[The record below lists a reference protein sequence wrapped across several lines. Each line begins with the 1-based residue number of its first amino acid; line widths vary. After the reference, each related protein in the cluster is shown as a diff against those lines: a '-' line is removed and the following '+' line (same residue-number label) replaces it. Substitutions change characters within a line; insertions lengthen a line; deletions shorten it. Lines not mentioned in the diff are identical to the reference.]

1 MIGSD
6 TLTLFPGSQTLL
18 GKQVSDM
25 VGNDLKVYQSG
36 EVVGTFHYVTG
47 FTGFSSEPEEQA
59 GYYFPFHLTKSG
71 TKMTFKKN
79 GTPTKQDIVFD
90 PDIIFRVS
98 QNDTFE
104 VIIDDSSIVTFNFK
118 QASFAPQA
126 KSKSRARK

>member
-47 FTGFSSEPEEQA
+47 FTGGASRILLSVPPHQIWNQNDIQEKWDTHKA
-59 GYYFPFHLTKSG
+59 GYR
-71 TKMTFKKN
+71 
-79 GTPTKQDIVFD
+79 I
-90 PDIIFRVS
+90 R
-98 QNDTFE
+98 
-104 VIIDDSSIVTFNFK
+104 
-118 QASFAPQA
+118 
-126 KSKSRARK
+126 SRHHIQGVAE

>member
-1 MIGSD
+1 
-6 TLTLFPGSQTLL
+6 
-18 GKQVSDM
+18 M

-79 GTPTKQDIVFD
+79 GSTSKENIPFEKNNVFRITKTVK
-90 PDIIFRVS
+90 
-98 QNDTFE
+98 FE
-104 VIIDDSSIVTFNFK
+104 VLVDNESVVIFNF
-118 QASFAPQA
+118 ANAIFE
-126 KSKSRARK
+126 

>member
-47 FTGFSSEPEEQA
+47 FTGFRASRRSKPDITFRSTSPNLEQNDIQEKWDTHKA
-59 GYYFPFHLTKSG
+59 GYR
-71 TKMTFKKN
+71 
-79 GTPTKQDIVFD
+79 I
-90 PDIIFRVS
+90 R
-98 QNDTFE
+98 
-104 VIIDDSSIVTFNFK
+104 
-118 QASFAPQA
+118 
-126 KSKSRARK
+126 SRHHIQGVAE